1 MQVNLIPIFED
12 NYCYLVHGS
21 KKENCLL
28 VDPADED
35 IIYDWLQ
42 KNPELMVSHVLL
54 THKHGDHAGGAPG
67 LVERLEEDYKAAGK
81 PTTIEIVIGAGE
93 NQSFG
98 TKKVKGVGTFEVNE
112 IKVKHISVPCH
123 TGGHQI
129 YYLEDLNNK
138 EKKNDPSEPK
148 TVYRC
153 VFTGDTLF
161 IGGAGKFFEGT
172 AEQMQK
178 NFDEIRKLPEDTFVF
193 CGHDYALA
201 NFQWASAIFPENEAL
216 MSRYRWAEE
225 MNKKGICTIP
235 STVKDE
241 IETNIFMMTGDP
253 ALQKKFG
260 VEDEASLMKELREW
274 KDQKKTFESKNE

>member
-1 MQVNLIPIFED
+1 MQVIPIPLFED

-21 KKENCLL
+21 KKDSCFL
-28 VDPADED
+28 VDPADEKAV
-35 IIYDWLQ
+35 YDWLQ
-42 KNPELMVSHVLL
+42 KNSEFKLSHVLL
-54 THKHGDHAGGAPG
+54 THKHWDHAGGAAE
-67 LVERLEEDYKAAGK
+67 LVKKLEEDYKAAEK
-81 PTTIEIVIGAGE
+81 PSKIEIVIGAAEGKDY
-93 NQSFG
+93 G
-98 TKKVKGVGTFEVNE
+98 TKKVEGVGSFDVNE
-112 IKVKHISVPCH
+112 IQVTHISVPCH
-123 TGGHQI
+123 TIGHQL

-172 AEQMQK
+172 AEHMQK

-193 CGHDYALA
+193 CGHEYTLS
-201 NFQWASAIFPENEAL
+201 NFQWASAIYPENEAL
-216 MSRYRWAEE
+216 MKRFKWAEE
-225 MNKKGICTIP
+225 MKNKGLYTIP

-253 ALQKKFG
+253 ELQKKFG
-260 VEDEASLMKELREW
+260 VSDKVGLMKELREW
-274 KDQKKTFESKNE
+274 KDQKKTF